1 MKAVISGDLV
11 IGWDAA
17 GTIGVVVPPDL
28 QGLPQARLRY
38 VDGEI
43 VDAADIDAWYVDDNG
58 AKHAVALDPSWLA
71 LVCAWDA
78 VLIGGPG
85 AWRAETAAERLAAL
99 KDRAK
104 AQIDAEAERQRL
116 RWITPGA
123 GQAMTYAR
131 KVEQAKAVL
140 AAVDPQPADY
150 PMLAA
155 SIGIDGADIV
165 GVANTV
171 VAMDAA
177 WEQIGAAIEAARL
190 TAKQEID
197 GAGSVAA
204 VEAVEVVWPQS

>member
-11 IGWDAA
+11 TGWDAA
-17 GTIGVVVPPDL
+17 GTIGVVVPTDL
-28 QGLPQARLRY
+28 QGLPQGRLRY

-43 VDAADIDAWYVDDNG
+43 VDAAEIDAWYVDDNG
-58 AKHAVALDPSWLA
+58 VKHAVGLDPSWPSLA
-71 LVCAWDA
+71 CAWDA

-85 AWRAETAAERLAAL
+85 AWRAETAAERLASL
-99 KDRAK
+99 KDRVK

-140 AAVDPQPADY
+140 SAVDPQPADY

-190 TAKQEID
+190 TAKQSVD
-197 GAGSVAA
+197 AAGSMAA
-204 VEAVEVVWPQS
+204 IEAVEVVWPQP